1 MWVVINPYHT
11 QTAVGGIRCS
21 SYTKIREGV
30 MDGLKNLILV
40 VSRIE
45 EETVIKLNTWEYR
58 NISGCLEERVVRKK
72 VNLGTLY
79 QTRGIVC

>member
-1 MWVVINPYHT
+1 MQFLHQNT
-11 QTAVGGIRCS
+11 GG
-21 SYTKIREGV
+21 G
-30 MDGLKNLILV
+30 DGWFKNLILV